1 MHRVQVEEE
10 LMQNFFFF
18 QPSNVR
24 PRALR
29 ELTTGRVALHQID
42 ESRTVVSFIYLF
54 IFTKKSVGN
63 RSTHMLCV

>member
-42 ESRTVVSFIYLF
+42 ESRTVFFL
-54 IFTKKSVGN
+54 N
-63 RSTHMLCV
+63 